1 MVVLR
6 SVVGTLFGR
15 NVAMQVIAVRNSM
28 ILYEELDPNML
39 DADRISLDKVSVK
52 HKILI
57 QEHSNMIDVVFGERA
72 LSSSKE
78 RFWFVGTVLPL
89 GIQTKQA

>member
-15 NVAMQVIAVRNSM
+15 NVAIQVIAVRNLM

-39 DADRISLDKVSVK
+39 DADRFNLNKVSVK

-57 QEHSNMIDVVFGERA
+57 QEHSNIIDVVFGEEV
-72 LSSSKE
+72 LLSSKE
-78 RFWFVGTVLPL
+78 VFSTRVPWVGP
-89 GIQTKQA
+89 